1 MEKHTQGVIKK
12 QVHLLGGW
20 FCMGPA
26 PAVLSQASGGSIWM
40 DCGHQTGGLVLQM
53 HVQDPGDRRFLLPK
67 PQTRQSLP
75 SCSPCGP
82 HGSPSPWFL
91 SCFCL
96 PGEPSPFFFFPL
108 QNVPRAPAH
117 ASPCL
122 RSALPSAGQVQGLLF
137 PDLKPQGRLVGHR

>member
-1 MEKHTQGVIKK
+1 
-12 QVHLLGGW
+12 
-20 FCMGPA
+20 MGPA

-67 PQTRQSLP
+67 PQTQQILP
-75 SCSPCGP
+75 SLSPCGP

-96 PGEPSPFFFFPL
+96 PGEPSPFFFFPPECAKGTCSCESL
-108 QNVPRAPAH
+108 PEECSSLCRPSSRPSVP
-117 ASPCL
+117 
-122 RSALPSAGQVQGLLF
+122 
-137 PDLKPQGRLVGHR
+137 